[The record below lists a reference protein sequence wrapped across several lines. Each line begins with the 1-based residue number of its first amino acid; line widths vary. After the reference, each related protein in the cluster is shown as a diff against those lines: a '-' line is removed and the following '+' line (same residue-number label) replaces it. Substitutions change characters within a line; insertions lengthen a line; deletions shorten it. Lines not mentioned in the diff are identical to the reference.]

1 MLTIFFLILYLA
13 TPTYFR
19 PSFVVI
25 FTSFVVN
32 ITSNLN
38 YFKGNY
44 YDSTHPRS
52 DSLSSGKNGVEGDW
66 LHQMKKEQN
75 DLFCRL
81 AEDGHNGV
89 RINFCL
95 GIEWLP
101 DLDTGIRN
109 DGHLYRHQRKRGH
122 A

>member
-1 MLTIFFLILYLA
+1 LYLA

-52 DSLSSGKNGVEGDW
+52 DSLPSGKNGVEGDW

-75 DLFCRL
+75 DLFWRL

-89 RINFCL
+89 QINLSLWFVMF
-95 GIEWLP
+95 
-101 DLDTGIRN
+101 
-109 DGHLYRHQRKRGH
+109 YF
-122 A
+122 